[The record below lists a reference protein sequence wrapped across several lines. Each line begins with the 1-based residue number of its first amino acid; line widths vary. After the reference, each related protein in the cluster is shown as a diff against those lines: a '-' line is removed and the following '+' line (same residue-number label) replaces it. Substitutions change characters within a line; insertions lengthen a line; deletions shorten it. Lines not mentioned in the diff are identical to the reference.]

1 MIKRTGGF
9 TMVELIVTIVIIG
22 LVILAVTSL
31 FIAIGA
37 SQRNTLLLESATRAA
52 EQEIESLRNNNYSL
66 LVAGETIDFTA
77 NLPQVL
83 PPPRNGTAVIEEP
96 VPGIKRVDVT
106 INYRDGSKDRTVKLS
121 SLIGQIGIGGQ

>member
-31 FIAIGA
+31 FITIGA

-52 EQEIESLRNNNYSL
+52 EKQIESLRNNNYSL
-66 LVAGETIDFTA
+66 LIAGETINFTDE
-77 NLPQVL
+77 LPTVL
-83 PPPRNGTAVIEEP
+83 PPPRAGTVVIEEP
-96 VPGIKRVDVT
+96 TPGIKRVDVT